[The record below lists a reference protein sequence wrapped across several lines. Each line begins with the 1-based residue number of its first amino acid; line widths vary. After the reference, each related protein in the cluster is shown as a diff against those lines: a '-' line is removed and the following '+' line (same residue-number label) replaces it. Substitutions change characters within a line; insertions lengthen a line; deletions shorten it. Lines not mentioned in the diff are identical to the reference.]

1 MTSVVEICNLAL
13 TRIGAQTINSLDEAS
28 AQAIH
33 CNLLFGPTRDAVL
46 RQVPWRFATAR
57 QALALLDETHPPEW
71 TYGYQKPSDC
81 LAARYIEP
89 TGPLIPHGAVYPH
102 SCYWA
107 ERVPTGSAVTSIPT
121 VETAAFEIRG
131 TTVYTHQ
138 PDAVLIY
145 TAQVADPTAFDP
157 LFVEA
162 LSYKLAAEL
171 VLAVEAD
178 TTLRRL
184 MTQDYQLVMA
194 QAAGADARDGT
205 VRADR
210 DADWIRARG

>member
-1 MTSVVEICNLAL
+1 M
-13 TRIGAQTINSLDEAS
+13 
-28 AQAIH
+28 
-33 CNLLFGPTRDAVL
+33 
-46 RQVPWRFATAR
+46 
-57 QALALLDETHPPEW
+57 
-71 TYGYQKPSDC
+71 
-81 LAARYIEP
+81 
-89 TGPLIPHGAVYPH
+89 
-102 SCYWA
+102 
-107 ERVPTGSAVTSIPT
+107 TSIPT

-131 TTVYTHQ
+131 STVYTHQ

-145 TAQVADPTAFDP
+145 TRRVEDPTQFDP

>member
-1 MTSVVEICNLAL
+1 MPSDVEICNLAL
-13 TRIGAQTINSLDEAS
+13 TRIGAGSINSLTEGS
-28 AQAIH
+28 AQSIA
-33 CNLLFGPTRDAVL
+33 CGLLFGPSRDALL

-57 QALALLDETHPPEW
+57 QVLALLSDDPPPEW

-89 TGPLIPHGAVYPH
+89 TGPLVPHGAIYPH

-107 ERVPTGSAVTSIPT
+107 ECVPTGSAVTSIPT

-131 TTVYTHQ
+131 STVYTHQ

-145 TAQVADPTAFDP
+145 TRRVEDPTQFDP

-162 LSYKLAAEL
+162 LSYKLGAEL
-171 VLAVEAD
+171 AISRKDDRATRD
-178 TTLRRL
+178 MMLR
-184 MTQDYQLVMA
+184 DYQTVMA